1 MPANEGSASHW
12 GPLFGARAT
21 TWAETWEGSA
31 GWGTPLYQ
39 HVLERVAVG
48 SGTRVLDC
56 GCGAGRFARMA
67 TDRGA
72 RVAGIDASEALIEIA
87 RERTREGDFR
97 VGDIE
102 ALPWEDDSFDAV
114 TGFSAFQ
121 FAQDKV
127 RALREAARVTRGPV
141 VVVIPVRVAESGVA
155 SVFRP
160 VFPLF
165 AEAQLEKM
173 RQSGMFALSE
183 PGKLEE
189 VLAGAVLTTYEDNEI
204 ECPITFE
211 DMDTAERAFTGAGP
225 TQLAIGHSGEAA
237 VAEAMRTALRS
248 FMDVGGQVVLPAWY
262 RTVFARAQ
270 PEPR

>member
-127 RALREAARVTRGPV
+127 RALREAARQCWFKG
-141 VVVIPVRVAESGVA
+141 S
-155 SVFRP
+155 
-160 VFPLF
+160 
-165 AEAQLEKM
+165 
-173 RQSGMFALSE
+173 
-183 PGKLEE
+183 
-189 VLAGAVLTTYEDNEI
+189 D
-204 ECPITFE
+204 
-211 DMDTAERAFTGAGP
+211 
-225 TQLAIGHSGEAA
+225 
-237 VAEAMRTALRS
+237 RTAFESRDELRS
-248 FMDVGGQVVLPAWY
+248 QPVARLPGVRIISPLAK
-262 RTVFARAQ
+262 
-270 PEPR
+270 